1 MKTYVASDETI
12 ARLENDFKYHSPF
25 GDQPQKYAIIRDKA
39 RDLAYTLI
47 TLAPASR
54 ELSLAL
60 TKLDEV
66 VMHTNSAIARHET
79 QE

>member
-1 MKTYVASDETI
+1 MKTYQASQETI
-12 ARLENDFKYHSPF
+12 DRLENDFKYHAPVA
-25 GDQPQKYAIIRDKA
+25 GQPEKYVIIRDKA

-66 VMHTNSAIARHET
+66 VMHTNSAIARHE
-79 QE
+79 QGE